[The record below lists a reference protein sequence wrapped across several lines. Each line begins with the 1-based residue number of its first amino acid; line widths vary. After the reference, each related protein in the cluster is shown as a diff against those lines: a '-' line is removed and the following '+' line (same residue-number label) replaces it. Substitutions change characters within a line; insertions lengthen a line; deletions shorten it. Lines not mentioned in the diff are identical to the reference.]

1 MMEIWLFLSQKLL
14 LFAIKQLK
22 YGVHAINL
30 YNFLMVPGRIVNG
43 LGMGHFLLT
52 YPAMILS

>member
-30 YNFLMVPGRIVNG
+30 YSLLMVLGRMANG
-43 LGMGHFLLT
+43 LDMDHFLLT
-52 YPAMILS
+52 YPQVIMS